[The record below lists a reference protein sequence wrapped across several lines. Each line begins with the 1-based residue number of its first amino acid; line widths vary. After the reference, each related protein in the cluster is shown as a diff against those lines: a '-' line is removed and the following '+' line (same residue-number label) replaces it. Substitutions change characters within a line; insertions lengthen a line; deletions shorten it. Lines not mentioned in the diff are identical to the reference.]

1 MILLQNRL
9 LIRLYNGVLSKEQAL
24 WMIPPPFANWRVME
38 DYNHFSNWRTL
49 TSTNSGFK
57 SITPLHQESIT
68 PLSDNLPYIG
78 FFLSKNIS
86 FLKQMSIYK
95 HNAEQGIAWNT
106 YHWSCDGWRYCL
118 RSSCWWKGV
127 QKRYTIFL
135 HPSSTCN
142 SRVQGT
148 KLWWQEL
155 LLDDNKNW
163 FIPTKIYEACKYA

>member
-1 MILLQNRL
+1 M
-9 LIRLYNGVLSKEQAL
+9 K
-24 WMIPPPFANWRVME
+24 
-38 DYNHFSNWRTL
+38 DYVHFSNWRTL

-57 SITPLHQESIT
+57 TINASTSRINNSLISQFALHRIF
-68 PLSDNLPYIG
+68 PV
-78 FFLSKNIS
+78 KNIS

-163 FIPTKIYEACKYA
+163 FIPTKIYEACEYA